1 MKVALVAIVVVV
13 LMAASGGVGYYYG
26 NDNGLKSATNIRAE
40 FFQQRAGGTG
50 GQGTQAA
57 PNGTPQAQG
66 QRAGGGN
73 QAAAFGGRPTAAGVV
88 KAVQGNT
95 ITVTQ
100 QDGTAT
106 TVTVDDKTQYEKL
119 VSGNLADVTVG
130 LRIVVTD
137 VNGIRRIQL
146 TPASSQ

>member
-13 LMAASGGVGYYYG
+13 LMAASGGVGYYFG

-40 FFQQRAGGTG
+40 FFQQRPGGTGTG
-50 GQGTQAA
+50 GQFA
-57 PNGTPQAQG
+57 NGTPQAQG
-66 QRAGGGN
+66 QRSAGTGAQG
-73 QAAAFGGRPTAAGVV
+73 QGTAVGRPTAAGVV
-88 KAVQGNT
+88 KAVQGNN

-100 QDGTAT
+100 QDGTSA

-119 VSGNLADVTVG
+119 VSGTLADVQSG

-137 VNGIRRIQL
+137 VNGIKRIQL
-146 TPASSQ
+146 TPAQ